1 MNSINRY
8 TDGVRES
15 MGSAEVYEDDSSRG
29 ETPKNFVNVAQ
40 FLNMNSKE
48 ANSIP
53 FDRRIV
59 GDSIDSSYNETA
71 LTKGY

>member
-1 MNSINRY
+1 MNSRNRY
-8 TDGVRES
+8 TNGVRES
-15 MGSAEVYEDDSSRG
+15 LNSAEVYEDDSSHG
-29 ETPKNFVNVAQ
+29 ETPKNFVNVAK
-40 FLNMNSKE
+40 FLNMTSKE

>member
-1 MNSINRY
+1 
-8 TDGVRES
+8 VRES
-15 MGSAEVYEDDSSRG
+15 INSAEVYEDDSSRG

-40 FLNMNSKE
+40 FLNMTSKE

-53 FDRRIV
+53 FDRKII
-59 GDSIDSSYNETA
+59 GESIDSNYNETA